1 MKKELSERNKKIV
14 DNVIIKIKN
23 DEMSIGEGY
32 DKFVSNL
39 FGGLAFVYYID
50 KLEENNRC
58 YIDDKGMLVKN
69 SKDVWL
75 K

>member
-1 MKKELSERNKKIV
+1 MNEILMKF
-14 DNVIIKIKN
+14 VIIKIKN

-50 KLEENNRC
+50 KLEENNMC